1 MASSQTKK
9 DQPHVTSM
17 GVVRT
22 LHNHLVAGF
31 AGVRMACL
39 RSKDRHNAE
48 GEVAAVAR
56 KGHRTGVAEEGNHP
70 YVGVEDYA
78 VRSHPGRSNPV
89 A

>member
-1 MASSQTKK
+1 MKN
-9 DQPHVTSM
+9 DQSHVTSM

-39 RSKDRHNAE
+39 QSKDRHNAG
-48 GEVAAVAR
+48 GEVAVAVR
-56 KGHRTGVAEEGNHP
+56 KGHRMGVAAEGSP
-70 YVGVEDYA
+70 PCVGVEDYA
-78 VRSHPGRSNPV
+78 VRNHPGRSNPV